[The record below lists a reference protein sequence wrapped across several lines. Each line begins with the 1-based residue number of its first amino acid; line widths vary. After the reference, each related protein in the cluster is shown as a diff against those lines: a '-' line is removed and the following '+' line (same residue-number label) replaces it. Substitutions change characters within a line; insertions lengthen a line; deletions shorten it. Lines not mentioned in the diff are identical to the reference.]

1 MANPQTIEERL
12 LHAVEANG
20 AVDWHLSCTY
30 EDDELSQSMSVRPE
44 YDYDDSPFDGGELT
58 IEVIR
63 GEGDDVTSSEV
74 TLSVPEFTRLCHQAL
89 ALISADQAAYNQ
101 SAALAPA
108 EEEEED
114 EDDGEATP
122 GDAE

>member
-1 MANPQTIEERL
+1 MADPQTIEERL

-20 AVDWHLSCTY
+20 TVDWHLSCTY
-30 EDDELSQSMSVRPE
+30 EDDVLSQSMSVRPE
-44 YDYDDSPFDGGELT
+44 YDYDDSPFDGGELI

-74 TLSVPEFTRLCHQAL
+74 TVSVPEFARLCHQFL
-89 ALISADQAAYNQ
+89 ALVSADQAAYNQ

-108 EEEEED
+108 EEED

-122 GDAE
+122 GQED